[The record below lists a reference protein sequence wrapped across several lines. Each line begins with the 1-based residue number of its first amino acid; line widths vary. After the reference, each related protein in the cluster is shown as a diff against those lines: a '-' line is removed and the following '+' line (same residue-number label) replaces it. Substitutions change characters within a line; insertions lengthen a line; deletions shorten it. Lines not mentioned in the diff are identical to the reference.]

1 MKEIQLKHSSSGR
14 SADAILSAVSSFQPD
29 LVILGASVGG
39 FSVFNN
45 PDFLSLLDQLNCPVI
60 IARNFT
66 IPGVHQAR
74 SALLRLL
81 KK

>member
-1 MKEIQLKHSSSGR
+1 
-14 SADAILSAVSSFQPD
+14 VSSFHPD
-29 LVILGASVGG
+29 LVIVGASVGG

-60 IARNFT
+60 VARNFT
-66 IPGVHQAR
+66 IPGMHQAKK
-74 SALLRLL
+74 ALMRLF